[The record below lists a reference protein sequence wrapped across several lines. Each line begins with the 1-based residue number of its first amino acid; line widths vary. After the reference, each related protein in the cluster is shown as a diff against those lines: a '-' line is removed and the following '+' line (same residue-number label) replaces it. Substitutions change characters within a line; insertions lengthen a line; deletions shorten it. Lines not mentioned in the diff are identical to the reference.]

1 MNDRG
6 ERVSAGERAVRMPLM
21 QSGNLGIVVPV
32 LAASPGA
39 GATTV
44 AAALA
49 DAAQI
54 RGCAVLLVDTAD
66 GARSGLARAA
76 RTEGPARP
84 GPRPG
89 SRMRYSWR
97 AQALLARA
105 ETTSATL
112 NAADLPP
119 PPYWLPPGHR
129 VRATVVDLASDPW
142 SIATN
147 PAAGAGAWLAPVG
160 GGTHPIVVVRPS
172 LPGVIHAEQILAR
185 LEYWGRRGSVALPCR
200 LVVVGVRKWPAQVA
214 ASAGARVQA
223 LIPTTV
229 FLPHDSGLAVEGV
242 TASVTPPGLRDP
254 LKGLLDQILGPS
266 PGGPVETT
274 ETRDRSRWRIRRARL
289 DAGEPTPS

>member
-1 MNDRG
+1 MSVPS
-6 ERVSAGERAVRMPLM
+6 ERASAGERALRMPLM
-21 QSGNLGIVVPV
+21 QSGNLGAVIPV
-32 LAASPGA
+32 LAASSGA

-49 DAAQI
+49 DAAQL

-105 ETTSATL
+105 ETTAATL
-112 NAADLPP
+112 SAVDLPP

-129 VRATVVDLASDPW
+129 VGMTVVDLASDPW

-147 PAAGAGAWLAPVG
+147 PATGAGAWLAPAG
-160 GGTHPIVVVRPS
+160 GGTHPIVVVRPTV
-172 LPGVIHAEQILAR
+172 PGVIHAEQILAR
-185 LEYWGRRGSVALPCR
+185 LEYWGRRGTVALPR
-200 LVVVGVRKWPAQVA
+200 QLVVVGARKWPAQVA
-214 ASAGARVQA
+214 AGAGTRVQA
-223 LIPTTV
+223 LMPTTI
-229 FLPHDSGLAVEGV
+229 FLPHDAELAVDGV

-254 LKGLLDQILGPS
+254 LKGLLDRILGPS
-266 PGGPVETT
+266 AGSPSQASGV
-274 ETRDRSRWRIRRARL
+274 RDRPRWRLRRARI
-289 DAGEPTPS
+289 DAEVSTMA